1 MSRTKVN
8 PIIEKETKTCNSC
21 GKTTVSIEKNF
32 YGVKDSMIFPSGRLS
47 ICKQCCYTS
56 WEEGGLDAFLDTLRI
71 LDKPLL
77 ADRFEMTQNKFTSPD
92 NGYDEMGCFKEYM
105 KNTMSIW
112 SREKEW
118 RFLDSTMFEEN
129 KKLTEEK
136 NKEIHKLEELT
147 EEELVEL
154 QGYWGHG
161 KSEEQY
167 IWLTSE
173 FSKYVPDPEKIS
185 PTMEDL
191 IAEICLT
198 RLEIRT
204 KRDKGQDV
212 DKQIKTLNDL
222 MTAAGIKPTQESG
235 TGNSELDAFSKLIDK
250 LENTRP
256 VRDPKPEW
264 KDVDGIR
271 KMIVSFFLHPWARLW
286 NKEKESPYYD
296 EAKAILDKYTVKP
309 RDYGNGK

>member
-1 MSRTKVN
+1 MEKLTKEC
-8 PIIEKETKTCNSC
+8 IDCHKS
-21 GKTTVSIEKNF
+21 TVSIDKRYYSTTNTLYF
-32 YGVKDSMIFPSGRLS
+32 KDKRLP
-47 ICKQCCYTS
+47 ICKVCVWKQ
-56 WEEGGLDAFLDTLRI
+56 WEEHGFDAFVQTLMMMD
-71 LDKPLL
+71 LPLL
-77 ADRFEMTQNKFTSPD
+77 MDRFENVQNKFTSPE
-92 NGYDEMGCFKEYM
+92 NGYDEIGCYKEYM
-105 KNTMSIW
+105 KNMTSIW
-112 SREKEW
+112 AREKEW
-118 RFLDSTMFEEN
+118 HFVESTMFEEN
-129 KKLTEEK
+129 KKVIEQK
-136 NKEIHKLEELT
+136 NKEIHNLEELT
-147 EEELVEL
+147 EEELKEF
-154 QGYWGHG
+154 QEYWGSG
-161 KSEEQY
+161 KTEEQY

-173 FSKYVPDPEKIS
+173 FSKYVPDQEKIS

-198 RLEIRT
+198 RLEMRI

-235 TGNSELDAFSKLIDK
+235 TGNAELDAFSKLVDK

-256 VRDPKPEW
+256 VSDPKPEW

-286 NKEKESPYYD
+286 NREKESPYYE
-296 EAKAILDKYTVKP
+296 EAKETLDKYTVKP